1 MCGCWRCHSIFKH
14 LALTGAPNI
23 GALLFTLDVVFFHVP
38 KMRENTQKVVVAS
51 QAE

>member
-1 MCGCWRCHSIFKH
+1 MLELPFTYSSTWLS
-14 LALTGAPNI
+14 LALPNI
-23 GALLFTLDVVFFHVP
+23 GALRFTLDVVFFHVA